1 MMLSLPKRPWSVV
14 VVFVALFSTTMRA
27 QSPGPREYLN
37 IPVRQTV
44 AYVDYV
50 GSSAETVAADLPL
63 PNNETISQVISPT
76 VLVSFPINNK
86 YAGLSLSLP
95 YSKVLFAGPGGTVE
109 TWRLNDPAHWVP

>member
-1 MMLSLPKRPWSVV
+1 
-14 VVFVALFSTTMRA
+14 VFVALFSTTMRA

-44 AYVDYV
+44 AFVDYV

-76 VLVSFPINNK
+76 VLVSFPINTSTL
-86 YAGLSLSLP
+86 A
-95 YSKVLFAGPGGTVE
+95 VAEFALQQSPVRGA
-109 TWRLNDPAHWVP
+109 WRHSRNRD